1 MGQEHGRH
9 LHLLDRQRVVHETLA
24 VALLELETAHFV
36 LHQRHIGHRPVLDDL
51 HLAVDD
57 ITEQSCAA
65 FGIGVIDVVVY
76 LGNADALL
84 DQHRHGAEQ
93 LRREERVGEVA
104 RVGHDAHVER
114 LGHLPRNG
122 IGAEQR
128 FDDAVYEETGA
139 RRIGIREREVEMPV
153 GRKVVVDQH
162 AARRGVGLDRIA
174 QDFEPRHGVEV
185 EAEEQ
190 VGLGDGAHGIA
201 RGIVLE
207 DHDLADTR
215 HPVEKIGVFV
225 RDDARYLVSHSPQH
239 LGPCERRTHG
249 IAVGIGMGDNHDLPV
264 CRGEKFPEG
273 FDTLFR

>member
-1 MGQEHGRH
+1 MILYTRKQ
-9 LHLLDRQRVVHETLA
+9 
-24 VALLELETAHFV
+24 
-36 LHQRHIGHRPVLDDL
+36 VLD
-51 HLAVDD
+51 
-57 ITEQSCAA
+57 ES
-65 FGIGVIDVVVY
+65 GY
-76 LGNADALL
+76 EN
-84 DQHRHGAEQ
+84 
-93 LRREERVGEVA
+93 ERSKS
-104 RVGHDAHVER
+104 
-114 LGHLPRNG
+114 
-122 IGAEQR
+122 
-128 FDDAVYEETGA
+128 
-139 RRIGIREREVEMPV
+139 V

-201 RGIVLE
+201 RGVVLE

-239 LGPCERRTHG
+239 LGPGERRTHG
-249 IAVGIGMGDNHDLPV
+249 IAVGIGMGDNHDLTV

>member
-1 MGQEHGRH
+1 MMLYTRKQ
-9 LHLLDRQRVVHETLA
+9 
-24 VALLELETAHFV
+24 
-36 LHQRHIGHRPVLDDL
+36 VLD
-51 HLAVDD
+51 
-57 ITEQSCAA
+57 ES
-65 FGIGVIDVVVY
+65 GY
-76 LGNADALL
+76 EN
-84 DQHRHGAEQ
+84 
-93 LRREERVGEVA
+93 ERSKCPSGE
-104 RVGHDAHVER
+104 RWWS
-114 LGHLPRNG
+114 
-122 IGAEQR
+122 IS
-128 FDDAVYEETGA
+128 T
-139 RRIGIREREVEMPV
+139 
-153 GRKVVVDQH
+153 
-162 AARRGVGLDRIA
+162 
-174 QDFEPRHGVEV
+174 RHGVEV

-225 RDDARYLVSHSPQH
+225 RDDARHLVSHSPQH

>member
-57 ITEQSCAA
+57 IAEQSCAA

-76 LGNADALL
+76 LGDADALL

-128 FDDAVYEETGA
+128 FDDTVYEETGA

-201 RGIVLE
+201 RGVVLE

-239 LGPCERRTHG
+239 LGPGERRTHG
-249 IAVGIGMGDNHDLPV
+249 IAVGIGMGDNHDLTV

>member
-1 MGQEHGRH
+1 
-9 LHLLDRQRVVHETLA
+9 
-24 VALLELETAHFV
+24 
-36 LHQRHIGHRPVLDDL
+36 
-51 HLAVDD
+51 
-57 ITEQSCAA
+57 
-65 FGIGVIDVVVY
+65 
-76 LGNADALL
+76 
-84 DQHRHGAEQ
+84 
-93 LRREERVGEVA
+93 
-104 RVGHDAHVER
+104 
-114 LGHLPRNG
+114 
-122 IGAEQR
+122 
-128 FDDAVYEETGA
+128 
-139 RRIGIREREVEMPV
+139 MPV

-201 RGIVLE
+201 RGVVLE

-225 RDDARYLVSHSPQH
+225 RDDARHLVSHSPQH